1 MLKLNFEKSLNK
13 YGPKILCKIPNPSL
27 SKIVI
32 KQWKKL
38 IFETEIHQEVIN
50 LLKKMLKS
58 GTIFRN
64 PIYMAFDVYPR
75 CLPVIRHSLVNY
87 RNVFLANE
95 KFKTQSIYPL
105 AKSNLN
111 NDVMEYL
118 MAYFTNGFFYKTEYT
133 PQKFAIVTNEN
144 PEVLKLLKFYLEYV
158 AANYACEH
166 LSYINAYTF
175 FFHIFNELN
184 RIYQKKGCW
193 AAAQAG
199 EILESI
205 EKNFQYF
212 SGAGH
217 WDWPFNQ
224 NLLKQKI
231 IYCGLPSILL

>member
-1 MLKLNFEKSLNK
+1 MIHFWGNSL
-13 YGPKILCKIPNPSL
+13 PKILHKIPNPSL

-50 LLKKMLKS
+50 LLKNMLKS

-75 CLPVIRHSLVNY
+75 CLPVIWHSLVNY
-87 RNVFLANE
+87 RNVSLANE

-111 NDVMEYL
+111 NEVMEYL
-118 MAYFTNGFFYKTEYT
+118 MAYFTHHFFYKTEYT

-158 AANYACEH
+158 AANYKCEH
-166 LSYINAYTF
+166 LTYVNSYTF
-175 FFHIFNELN
+175 FYHIFNQLN
-184 RIYQKKGCW
+184 HPQKRGCW
-193 AAAQAG
+193 AAGQTG
-199 EILESI
+199 EIIESI
-205 EKNFQYF
+205 TENFQYF

-217 WDWPFNQ
+217 GDWPFNR
-224 NLLKQKI
+224 NLFKQK
-231 IYCGLPSILL
+231 LFTVDFLQF

>member
-1 MLKLNFEKSLNK
+1 M
-13 YGPKILCKIPNPSL
+13 PKILRKIPNPSL

-58 GTIFRN
+58 ETIFRN

-118 MAYFTNGFFYKTEYT
+118 MAYFTHPFFYKFEYIE
-133 PQKFAIVTNEN
+133 QKFATVIDEN

-158 AANYACEH
+158 AANYRQ
-166 LSYINAYTF
+166 TF
-175 FFHIFNELN
+175 VDFHYVFLYHVFNKLPTKLN
-184 RIYQKKGCW
+184 GRFSCW
-193 AAAQAG
+193 AAKQAG
-199 EILESI
+199 EIIDSI
-205 EKNFQYF
+205 LKEFKFCSGNGFKPLKKKIWEEKN
-212 SGAGH
+212 
-217 WDWPFNQ
+217 
-224 NLLKQKI
+224 
-231 IYCGLPSILL
+231 IYYGIHSILLSE